1 MISFFSD
8 YFPPSL
14 LHAHVTVV
22 FTQAAVVQKIFEAY
36 LEMFLSVKIDNIK
49 QPSFDA
55 MMLDYPDLHEDS
67 FPKLVMMASMYVC
80 PYI

>member
-1 MISFFSD
+1 M
-8 YFPPSL
+8 
-14 LHAHVTVV
+14 
-22 FTQAAVVQKIFEAY
+22 VQKIFEAY